1 MASSPPTKRDQR
13 RDARRQQFQQR
24 QDERRRARERAL
36 RMKRI
41 RTYGA
46 IGGGIVGVLLI
57 VGLVTFFATRPQPL
71 GAANGSPVD
80 TIQCGTSE
88 QLQVHYHANLQIYA
102 NGQLQQVPA
111 GAGIV
116 EPNLP
121 GVGPHLA
128 TNGAT
133 VCLYWLH
140 THDTSGVIHIES
152 PTNRSYTLG
161 NFFDIWGQHL
171 SATRVGKYTVGK
183 GQTLTVEI
191 FDAGGHLSV
200 YTGDPR
206 NIVLKSRETIVLLYD
221 SPHVQPT
228 PFNFTQAG
236 LSQ

>member
-1 MASSPPTKRDQR
+1 
-13 RDARRQQFQQR
+13 
-24 QDERRRARERAL
+24 
-36 RMKRI
+36 MKRL

-46 IGGGIVGVLLI
+46 IGGGILGVLLI
-57 VGLVTFFATRPQPL
+57 VGLVTFFATRPRPL

-80 TIQCGTSE
+80 GIKCSAGE
-88 QLQVHYHANLQIYA
+88 MLQVHYHANVRIYV

-116 EPNLP
+116 EPNVP
-121 GVGPHLA
+121 AAGPHLA
-128 TNGAT
+128 SNGAT

-152 PTNRSYTLG
+152 PTNQTYTLG
-161 NFFDIWGQHL
+161 NFFDIWGQPL
-171 SATRVGKYTVGK
+171 SATQVGKHTVSS
-183 GQTLTVEI
+183 GQKLTIDV

-206 NIVLKSRETIVLLYD
+206 KLVLKSRESIVILD
-221 SPHVQPT
+221 NSPHVQVK
-228 PFNFTQAG
+228 PFDFAQAG